1 MQLLEQVLG
10 SRNNIRVLRYLVK
23 HLNWEFNISELSK
36 DTGINKGALSRL
48 IKKLKQNNTIKIN
61 QKGKIILFKL
71 NKENII
77 MKNLIIPLFK
87 KEDNFF
93 NQFIRPKLLKLKA
106 KNALSIILYGSYAR
120 NDFKLSSDMDLLI
133 IVKSKD
139 TKFENEIDE
148 LKKEFLDNDILVRT
162 DIMAL
167 NEFKKLYKIKEP
179 LIMSIEKNHEV
190 LYGKNLTELI
200 K

>member
-120 NDFKLSSDMDLLI
+120 NDFKLSSDLDLLI

>member
-120 NDFKLSSDMDLLI
+120 NDFKLSSDLDLLI

-139 TKFENEIDE
+139 TKFENEIDG